1 MFSNREILYAKK
13 KINKTFHILYHV
25 YAAIIPIFLLCAVDR
40 ANQIQYFQ
48 NGCRPRRS
56 IAVAARSTAIN
67 IVTLTA
73 IWNAYMYDRILGQ
86 QLRVQYNF
94 NGSNTDGSFSTAV
107 SNSFSSPLTKNH
119 PAADLGLIRVIFV
132 FKLKMVYCVFSL
144 ESPRWGDSNENT
156 QHTFMLK
163 KWKIIPILPPDL
175 ELWLTLI
182 RSNYPCLEHNF
193 IVPKVFEPFS
203 FTVFC
208 WKHKFTNC
216 YYPRLT
222 VIILGSPTGT

>member
-1 MFSNREILYAKK
+1 MNYFALNFRISCIKEIDWWSCYNFQL
-13 KINKTFHILYHV
+13 
-25 YAAIIPIFLLCAVDR
+25 
-40 ANQIQYFQ
+40 QY
-48 NGCRPRRS
+48 
-56 IAVAARSTAIN
+56 
-67 IVTLTA
+67 
-73 IWNAYMYDRILGQ
+73 D
-86 QLRVQYNF
+86 F

-163 KWKIIPILPPDL
+163 KWKITPILPPDL

-193 IVPKVFEPFS
+193 IVPKVFEPL
-203 FTVFC
+203 
-208 WKHKFTNC
+208 KFYCNFQ
-216 YYPRLT
+216 
-222 VIILGSPTGT
+222 TGTPDLSHTIICTPPQDSYSTICFSLKFIIWE